1 MDNGQPATS
10 REDVVALA
18 RAIAAKAHQG
28 QTDKL
33 GAAYIGHPARVAEHA
48 RRLGGD
54 EYAVAAAWLHDVIE
68 DCEVSATDLSAAGI
82 PREVCDA
89 VVLLSKRPGQSLEEY
104 CTGVLANPLA
114 LLVKR
119 ADLADNTDPERTS
132 LLPEHTRARL
142 AAKYARTAQLLG
154 VRPEQ

>member
-1 MDNGQPATS
+1 MATAQPEASGQ
-10 REDVVALA
+10 RLVALA
-18 RAIAAKAHQG
+18 RGIATKAHQG

-33 GAAYIGHPARVAEHA
+33 GAAYIGHPKRVAGHA

-54 EYAVAAAWLHDVIE
+54 ALAVAAAWLHDVIE
-68 DCEVSATDLSAAGI
+68 DCGMSVEDLGAAGI
-82 PREVCDA
+82 PREVREA
-89 VVLLSKRPGQSLEEY
+89 VLLLSKRPGQSLEEY
-104 CTGVLANPLA
+104 CAGVKASPLA

-154 VRPEQ
+154 VRPEH